1 MNLPQLLIAA
11 SLGLAGLGTSMK
23 LMSAQH
29 NSLQGLQGSESLR
42 ADWEKAS
49 NFINTEIQ
57 HAERI
62 YTNVNQIN
70 IPSEC
75 NIPEAN
81 FRLAVDTRKNL
92 PLTIYAVES
101 STSGWRGDNVLVR
114 CGPAIN
120 SDGGLDANLNRAVLI
135 DGLKSTAG
143 GGGFE
148 STETSQKLGNYSL
161 ALLGVNNPSAENS
174 QTVLARINPLYT
186 RPSKA
191 NLCGAVNLV
200 KLAGDNYA
208 NTLTVNSQSII
219 NGEDMLVC
227 GFGGGDTIHGSWGN
241 EILECGSNSMSD
253 TATCSLNGHDGN
265 DVLRGS
271 HGNDVLDGGSG
282 NNILIG
288 GGGNNELH
296 GGDDQN
302 TYLISEG
309 ANQVFGGNGLDVVF
323 FEGDKSEFEISSSC
337 SKASCT
343 VTNKATNLV
352 NTLSQANILI
362 FDDAR
367 LDLNESDNQGD

>member
-1 MNLPQLLIAA
+1 MNLTQLLIGS
-11 SLGLAGLGTSMK
+11 SLGLISLSTSVN

-62 YTNVNQIN
+62 YTNVDQIN

-75 NIPEAN
+75 NIAEEN
-81 FRLAVDTRKNL
+81 FRLAIDTQRNL
-92 PLTIYAVES
+92 PLTIYAVEA
-101 STSGWRGDNVLVR
+101 STSGWRGNNVLVR

-120 SDGGLDANLNRAVLI
+120 SDGGLNTDINRSVLI
-135 DGLKSTAG
+135 DGLQATAG

-148 STETSQKLGNYSL
+148 STGTSQKLGDYSL

-186 RPSKA
+186 RPSNA
-191 NLCGAVNLV
+191 NLCGAVNLI
-200 KLAGDNYA
+200 KLAGDKYA
-208 NTLTVNSQSII
+208 NTLSVNGQSII

-241 EILECGSNSMSD
+241 EIIECGSNSASD
-253 TATCSLNGHDGN
+253 KATCTLNGHDGN
-265 DVLRGS
+265 DVLRGAL
-271 HGNDVLDGGSG
+271 GDDVLDGGSG

-288 GGGNNELH
+288 DGGNNKLY
-296 GGDDQN
+296 GGDGQN
-302 TYLISEG
+302 TYLISG
-309 ANQVFGGNGLDVVF
+309 GSNQVYGGTGIDVVF
-323 FEGDKSEFEISSSC
+323 FEGKKDDFDLSSSC
-337 SKASCT
+337 SKTYC
-343 VTNKATNLV
+343 KATNKSSGLA
-352 NTLSQANILI
+352 NALSQTDILM
-362 FDDAR
+362 FDDSR
-367 LDLNESDNQGD
+367 LDLN

>member
-1 MNLPQLLIAA
+1 MNLPQLLIAS
-11 SLGLAGLGTSMK
+11 SLGLVGLTTSVN

-29 NSLQGLQGSESLR
+29 NNLQGLQGSESLR
-42 ADWEKAS
+42 GDWEKAS

-62 YTNVNQIN
+62 YTDVNQIN
-70 IPSEC
+70 ISSEC
-75 NIPEAN
+75 NIAESN
-81 FRLAVDTRKNL
+81 FRLAVDTRRNL
-92 PLTIYAVES
+92 PLTIYAVEE
-101 STSGWRGDNVLVR
+101 STDGWRGDNVLVR

-120 SDGGLDANLNRAVLI
+120 SDGGLDATISRAVLI
-135 DGLKSTAG
+135 DGLKLTAA

-148 STETSQKLGNYSL
+148 STGTSQKLGSYSL

-208 NTLTVNSQSII
+208 NTLSVNSQSII

-227 GFGGGDTIHGSWGN
+227 GFGGGDTIDGSWGN
-241 EILECGSNSMSD
+241 EIIECGSNSTSD
-253 TATCSLNGHDGN
+253 TATCTLNGHDGN
-265 DVLRGS
+265 DVLRGA
-271 HGNDVLDGGSG
+271 HGDDVLDGGSG

-288 GGGNNELH
+288 DGGNNELY

-309 ANQVFGGNGLDVVF
+309 ANQVYGGNGLDVVF
-323 FEGDKSEFEISSSC
+323 FEGDKGEFDISSSC

-343 VTNKATNLV
+343 VTNKSSSLV
-352 NTLSQANILI
+352 NTLTQVNILI
-362 FDDAR
+362 FDDSR
-367 LDLNESDNQGD
+367 LDLNESES